1 MKNQKL
7 KNATILFG
15 ITLRAA
21 ALVAAVNACAPCI
34 VTAAQRPITDFT
46 SRQGAYC
53 LQLDSSGNVDCTAS
67 GYHGTSCTLFVPP
80 QPNVVG
86 FSDPKTAIF
95 TLVDYAGLADRLLGS
110 ALGTTLAGSVNEVP
124 LADGRAELT
133 VLLHTQNALTWA
145 SDVSSSFPGPIL
157 FGHALPDVMNGQAA
171 AVANSLLLVKFTN
184 TAPGAPLPDLIQLLF
199 CPEAGQ
205 QLTTLSFRAQA
216 TGTLA
221 EGTSA
226 RLEVTQTGL
235 LRVAGIAN
243 SNSRVALDAFPAEH
257 IIIQAH

>member
-34 VTAAQRPITDFT
+34 VTAAQRPITDFS
-46 SRQGAYC
+46 SRQGTYC

-95 TLVDYAGLADRLLGS
+95 TLVDYAGLADRLLDS
-110 ALGTTLAGSVNEVP
+110 ALGTTLAGSPIRAGVN
-124 LADGRAELT
+124 R
-133 VLLHTQNALTWA
+133 
-145 SDVSSSFPGPIL
+145 
-157 FGHALPDVMNGQAA
+157 
-171 AVANSLLLVKFTN
+171 
-184 TAPGAPLPDLIQLLF
+184 
-199 CPEAGQ
+199 
-205 QLTTLSFRAQA
+205 
-216 TGTLA
+216 
-221 EGTSA
+221 
-226 RLEVTQTGL
+226 
-235 LRVAGIAN
+235 
-243 SNSRVALDAFPAEH
+243 
-257 IIIQAH
+257 